1 MTDNLGRLQRVPLR
15 EVWLNESTHFTPWLA
30 RPENLQLLG
39 ETLKLEL
46 EVDSQEKAVGPFR
59 ADILCKESTSDTW
72 VLVENQLERTD
83 HSHLGQLLT
92 YAAGLNAVVLVWIA
106 ERFTDEHRAA
116 LDWLNELG
124 NERLRCFGLEI
135 ELWRIGASPVAPKF
149 NVVSEPNDWSR
160 TGASVAEQVAAG
172 TLTETKQLQ
181 LEYWTELAKLLGSS
195 GSSLRPQKPLPQN
208 WTNFALGRSGIHL
221 AAVAS
226 TFSAERG
233 PYDDLGEIRAEVY
246 TDHPTHSRAYFA
258 ALASHK
264 GAIEESLGE
273 PLNWDD
279 TPGRRAQKIFFRRGA
294 DIRNRPDWPAQH
306 EWLKAKLEALHRVFR
321 PRVQQLSISANGAA
335 VPGAAEPLEQP

>member
-1 MTDNLGRLQRVPLR
+1 MSDGLGRLQRVPLR
-15 EVWLNESTHFTPWLA
+15 EVWSNESTHFTPWLA

-46 EVDSQEKAVGPFR
+46 EVEAQEKGVGPFR

-72 VLVENQLERTD
+72 VLIENQLERTD

-135 ELWRIGASPVAPKF
+135 ELWRIGESPIAPKF

-160 TGASVAEQVAAG
+160 TVASVADQVAAG
-172 TLTETKQLQ
+172 TLSETKQLQ
-181 LEYWTELAKLLGSS
+181 LEYWTELAKLISSS
-195 GSSLRPQKPLPQN
+195 GSPLRPQKPLAQN
-208 WTNFALGRSGIHL
+208 WTNFALGKSGIHL

-226 TFSAERG
+226 TYNAESG
-233 PYDDLGEIRAEVY
+233 GYDEGGELRAEVY
-246 TDHPTHSRAYFA
+246 TDHPTHSKAYFA
-258 ALASHK
+258 ALEAEK
-264 GAIEESLGE
+264 DAIEAELGE
-273 PLNWDD
+273 PLNWDG
-279 TPGRRAQKIFFRRGA
+279 TPGRRASKIFFRRAA
-294 DIRNRPDWPAQH
+294 DIRNRREWPAQH
-306 EWLKAKLEALHRVFR
+306 LWLKNKLEGLYCAFR
-321 PRVQQLSISANGAA
+321 PRVQMLNVSGATG
-335 VPGAAEPLEQP
+335 GAPMDSGNKEQP

>member
-15 EVWLNESTHFTPWLA
+15 EVWLNGSTHFTPWLA

-39 ETLKLEL
+39 EALKLEL
-46 EVDSQEKAVGPFR
+46 ELDSQEKGVGPFR

-72 VLVENQLERTD
+72 VLIENQLERTD

-135 ELWRIGASPVAPKF
+135 ELWRIGTSPVAPKF
-149 NVVSEPNDWSR
+149 NIVSEPNDWSR
-160 TGASVAEQVAAG
+160 TVASVAEQVAAG

-181 LEYWTELAKLLGSS
+181 LEYWTELAKLISS
-195 GSSLRPQKPLPQN
+195 TGSSLKPQKPLPQN
-208 WTNFALGRSGIHL
+208 WTNLALGRSGIHL

-226 TFSAERG
+226 TFSAESG
-233 PYDDLGEIRAEVY
+233 SYDNVGEIRAEVY

-258 ALASHK
+258 ALAGDK
-264 GAIEESLGE
+264 DAIETALGE

-279 TPGRRAQKIFFRRGA
+279 APGRRAQKMFFKRTA
-294 DIRNRPDWPAQH
+294 DIRDRADWPAQH

-321 PRVQQLSISANGAA
+321 PRVQQLSISTNGATVA
-335 VPGAAEPLEQP
+335 GDGEPREQP